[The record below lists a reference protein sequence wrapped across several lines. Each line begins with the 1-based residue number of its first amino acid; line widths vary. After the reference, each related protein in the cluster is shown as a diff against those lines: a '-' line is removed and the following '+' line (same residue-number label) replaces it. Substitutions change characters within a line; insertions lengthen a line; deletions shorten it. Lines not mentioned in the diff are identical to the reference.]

1 MISARGVVAGLVCVL
16 ALVVNPAYF
25 MGCGSSVSSQEEDF
39 EFGERE
45 LVSAVAGT
53 WEGTITASGQ
63 PQASFTMTLE
73 QATDARS
80 QALRTVG
87 QGLCGSRSFVKGASA
102 CIAVT
107 TMPVIGTITLD
118 LDGAQPQP
126 LSGTLSVYGATFEQ
140 GELSLKRAD
149 GVTMNISLRPDRDP
163 TEPGALSS
171 GAEGSWT
178 LARP

>member
-1 MISARGVVAGLVCVL
+1 
-16 ALVVNPAYF
+16 
-25 MGCGSSVSSQEEDF
+25 
-39 EFGERE
+39 
-45 LVSAVAGT
+45 
-53 WEGTITASGQ
+53 
-63 PQASFTMTLE
+63 
-73 QATDARS
+73 
-80 QALRTVG
+80 
-87 QGLCGSRSFVKGASA
+87 
-102 CIAVT
+102 
-107 TMPVIGTITLD
+107 MPVIGTITLD